1 MSYHDVINYLYGLQ
15 KHGIKLGLDNVKT
28 LLAHFD
34 NPQENFS
41 TIHVAGTNGKGSVS
55 AMIASILAAMGF
67 KVGLFTSPHL
77 VSFTERIRI
86 NHQQI
91 TEPEVVALTDEI
103 RSAIESLNAQF
114 SAMKPQI
121 PNPTFF
127 EVVTAAAFLYFFR
140 RGVDWAVIEVGMGG
154 RLDATNVINPKA
166 SVITKISHDHRE
178 FLGNSLADIAGEK
191 AGIIKEGIP
200 VVSAS
205 QAKEAENVIRNTA
218 LKKSSDLFIYGKD
231 FTGVLKSSE
240 LRGITFDYANGVD
253 MFKNLFTPLA
263 GEHQLSNACLA
274 IKAAGVATERGR
286 QAKSQKSE
294 LHAKDSI
301 SAEAVR
307 EGLATTNW
315 QGRLELISTNPLII
329 IDGAHNPDAA
339 LALSEFMKKN
349 LINYKIILIAGI
361 MSDKDISGLLRPL
374 LSLAS
379 ETIFTAPNYSRSSP
393 PQKLFEYALSL
404 GYTNIHTAPTIKC
417 AIKQAKDIYASLI
430 PHHSPLILITGSFYT
445 IGEAKELFGE
455 KAILGSLRETL

>member
-1 MSYHDVINYLYGLQ
+1 MINYLYGLQ

-86 NHQQI
+86 NNQQI
-91 TEPEVVALTDEI
+91 TEPEVVALIDEI
-103 RSAIESLNAQF
+103 RSAIQSQNALF

-127 EVVTAAAFLYFFR
+127 EVVTAATFLYFFR
-140 RGVDWAVIEVGMGG
+140 KGVDWAVIEVGMGG
-154 RLDATNVINPKA
+154 RLDATNVISPKA
-166 SVITKISHDHRE
+166 SVITRISHDHRE
-178 FLGNSLADIAGEK
+178 FLGHDLADIAKEK

-200 VVSAS
+200 VVCAS
-205 QAKEAENVIRNTA
+205 QEQEAEKVIRSTA
-218 LKKSSDLFIYGKD
+218 LEKSSDLSIYGKD

-253 MFKNLFTPLA
+253 IFRNLFTPLA
-263 GEHQLSNACLA
+263 GEHQLSNACVA
-274 IKAAGVATERGR
+274 IKATGVATEKGR
-286 QAKSQKSE
+286 MAKRQKSE
-294 LHAKDSI
+294 LHVKGTM

-307 EGLATTNW
+307 NGLATTSW
-315 QGRLELISTNPLII
+315 QGRLEIISTNPFII

-339 LALSEFMKKN
+339 VALSEFVKKY
-349 LINYKIILIAGI
+349 LLNYKIILIVGI

-374 LSLAS
+374 LSVAS

-393 PQKLFEYALSL
+393 PQKLFEYASAL
-404 GYTNIHTAPTIKC
+404 GYTNIHSASTIKC
-417 AIKQAKDIYASLI
+417 AIKQALDIYSSLI

-445 IGEAKELFGE
+445 IGEAKEFFGE